1 MKIILKILGTIILII
16 GFQATLISCK
26 KKPTPPAVT
35 TAVVSSITQVSAVSG
50 GNVTDDG
57 GAEVTARGVCW
68 GTSQNPTTSSSKTSD
83 GTGTG
88 TFSSSIT
95 GLTAGTSY
103 FVRAYATNSEGTS
116 YGNEVSFTTSPV
128 ALATLTTSAVTSI
141 TTSTAV
147 SGGNIT
153 SDGGGTITAR
163 GVCWSKTQNP
173 TTSDSKTTDG
183 SGTGIFTSN
192 LTGLTANTT
201 YHVRA
206 YAVNSAGT
214 AYGDDK
220 EFKTDQIKDAD
231 GNSYTCVTI
240 GTQTWLVENLK
251 TTKFNN
257 GNSIPLVTENDTW
270 LALITPAYC
279 NYDNDSNN
287 STVYGRLYNWY
298 AVIDSR
304 GICPVSWHVPSMSE
318 WTTLIDFLGGVGVAG
333 SKLKETGTT
342 HWASPNADA
351 TNESGFTALP
361 GGSRGAGFSDIRL
374 HGLWWSSTN
383 LEYSDTWA
391 YYIGLFNNNGQ
402 VHSSYSSPGSYGMSV
417 RCVKD

>member
-95 GLTAGTSY
+95 GLPAGTSY

-116 YGNEVSFTTSPV
+116 YGNEVSFPTSPV

-153 SDGGGTITAR
+153 SRWEGTYCKR
-163 GVCWSKTQNP
+163 SMLEQNSKTRQ
-173 TTSDSKTTDG
+173 
-183 SGTGIFTSN
+183 
-192 LTGLTANTT
+192 L
-201 YHVRA
+201 R
-206 YAVNSAGT
+206 
-214 AYGDDK
+214 
-220 EFKTDQIKDAD
+220 Q
-231 GNSYTCVTI
+231 
-240 GTQTWLVENLK
+240 
-251 TTKFNN
+251 
-257 GNSIPLVTENDTW
+257 
-270 LALITPAYC
+270 
-279 NYDNDSNN
+279 
-287 STVYGRLYNWY
+287 
-298 AVIDSR
+298 
-304 GICPVSWHVPSMSE
+304 
-318 WTTLIDFLGGVGVAG
+318 
-333 SKLKETGTT
+333 
-342 HWASPNADA
+342 
-351 TNESGFTALP
+351 
-361 GGSRGAGFSDIRL
+361 
-374 HGLWWSSTN
+374 
-383 LEYSDTWA
+383 
-391 YYIGLFNNNGQ
+391 
-402 VHSSYSSPGSYGMSV
+402 
-417 RCVKD
+417 